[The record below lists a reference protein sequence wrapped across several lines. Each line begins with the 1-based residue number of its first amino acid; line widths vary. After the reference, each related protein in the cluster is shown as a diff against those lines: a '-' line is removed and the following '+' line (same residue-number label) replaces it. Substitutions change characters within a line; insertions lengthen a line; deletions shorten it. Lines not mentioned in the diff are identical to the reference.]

1 MAAMFIHIPAEVL
14 QVMGKFAALS
24 GEDLSRSAK
33 IQAYGMAQGN
43 GQGLVDLLP
52 AVNGF
57 VTPIDVAVSLVFH
70 NHEIMN
76 LNVEQ
81 GTSILNLI
89 QTLPCPEVG
98 DVSCRDDSSSCRP
111 FIITLACMISA
122 KGAATTMG
130 GWATLATPAAVVPA
144 RNSHRSVNDNL
155 VGHVYPD
162 PAERFPPDDFELY
175 AKVGDAMN

>member
-57 VTPIDVAVSLVFH
+57 VTPIDVAVSW
-70 NHEIMN
+70 
-76 LNVEQ
+76 
-81 GTSILNLI
+81 
-89 QTLPCPEVG
+89 C
-98 DVSCRDDSSSCRP
+98 
-111 FIITLACMISA
+111 FIIT
-122 KGAATTMG
+122 
-130 GWATLATPAAVVPA
+130 
-144 RNSHRSVNDNL
+144 RS
-155 VGHVYPD
+155 
-162 PAERFPPDDFELY
+162 
-175 AKVGDAMN
+175 